1 MDAAYKKLL
10 EKQGYSFAGEHSACK
25 TCLYTAKSIAGKGV
39 CYKQKFY
46 GIQSHRCIQMSA
58 AVNFCNLDCVFC
70 WRKRNNSPFGKVD
83 NPVEL
88 ADGIVKAQRQLLA
101 GFGSHPTLNVKKW
114 RESEKPLHVAISLN
128 GESTAY
134 PRLGEFIS
142 ELHKRNYTTFLVTNG
157 MLPEVLSKITLPTQL
172 YVSLSAPNAELFKK
186 INKPMQ
192 KGGWQSLV
200 KSLELLGR
208 MRRKT
213 RTAIRLTVIKGLT
226 MQPEHAKQFAILIKK
241 ANPMF
246 LEVKSYSW
254 LGSSRERLEKENM
267 ASYDEIKKFSKLVG
281 KLCGYKFI
289 EGQEESR
296 VVLMMEKDVK
306 GRFLTEQRM
315 RT

>member
-10 EKQGYSFAGEHSACK
+10 EKQGYNFVGEHSACK

-70 WRKRNNSPFGKVD
+70 WRKRNNSPFGKID
-83 NPVEL
+83 SPLEL
-88 ADGIVKAQRQLLA
+88 ANSIVKAQRQLLA

-134 PRLGEFIS
+134 PKLGEFIS

-172 YVSLSAPNAELFKK
+172 YVSLSAPNGELFKK
-186 INKPMQ
+186 ISKPMQ
-192 KGGWQSLV
+192 KDGWKRLMR
-200 KSLELLGR
+200 SLELLKKLRG
-208 MRRKT
+208 KT
-213 RTAIRLTVIKGLT
+213 RTAIRLTIIKGLT
-226 MQPEHAKQFAILIKK
+226 MQPEHAKQFAMLIKK

-267 ASYDEIKKFSKLVG
+267 ASYDEVKKFAQLVG
-281 KLCGYKFI
+281 KNCGYKFI
-289 EGQEESR
+289 DGQEESR
-296 VVLMMEKDVK
+296 VALMMKKDK
-306 GRFLTEQRM
+306 KDRFMAAQQLL
-315 RT
+315 

>member
-83 NPVEL
+83 EPSKL
-88 ADGIVKAQRQLLA
+88 ADNIVKAQRKLLA

-157 MLPEVLSKITLPTQL
+157 MLPEVLSRITLPTQL
-172 YVSLSAPNAELFKK
+172 YVSLSAPNDGLFRK
-186 INKPMQ
+186 INKPML
-192 KGGWQSLV
+192 KDGWKRLM
-200 KSLELLGR
+200 KSFEILSR
-208 MRRKT
+208 MDGKT
-213 RTAIRLTVIKGLT
+213 RTAVRLTVIKGIT
-226 MQPEHAKQFAILIKK
+226 MQPSHAKQFAQLVKK
-241 ANPMF
+241 ASPMF

-267 ASYDEIKKFSKLVG
+267 ASYAEVKKFAQLVG
-281 KLCGYKFI
+281 KHCGYKFI
-289 EGQEESR
+289 DGQEESR
-296 VVLMMEKDVK
+296 VVLMMEKDIK
-306 GRFLTEQRM
+306 GRIMKF
-315 RT
+315 